1 MKTYVVVY
9 KEILSHTF
17 YVEANDEN
25 EAKEKFKEAQKSGDF
40 DYSCGKIVNTTT
52 EAYEAE
58 D

>member
-25 EAKEKFKEAQKSGDF
+25 EAKEKFKEAQESGDF

-52 EAYEAE
+52 EVYEAE

>member
-1 MKTYVVVY
+1 MKPYVVIY

-25 EAKEKFKEAQKSGDF
+25 EAKEKFKEAQENGEF
-40 DYSCGKIVNTTT
+40 DYSYGEIVDTTT

>member
-1 MKTYVVVY
+1 MKTYVIIY

-25 EAKEKFKEAQKSGDF
+25 EAKEKFKETQESGDF
-40 DYSCGKIVNTTT
+40 DYSCRKIVDTTT
-52 EAYEAE
+52 EVYEAE

>member
-25 EAKEKFKEAQKSGDF
+25 EAKEQSKEAQESGDF
-40 DYSCGKIVNTTT
+40 DYSYGKIVDTTT

>member
-1 MKTYVVVY
+1 MKNYVVVY

-25 EAKEKFKEAQKSGDF
+25 EAKEKFKEAQESGDF
-40 DYSCGKIVNTTT
+40 DYSYGKIVDTTT

-58 D
+58 E